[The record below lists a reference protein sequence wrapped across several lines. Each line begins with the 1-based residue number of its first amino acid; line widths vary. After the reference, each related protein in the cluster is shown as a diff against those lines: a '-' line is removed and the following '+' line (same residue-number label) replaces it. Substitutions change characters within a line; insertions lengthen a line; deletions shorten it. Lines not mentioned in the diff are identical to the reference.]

1 LGNIWYNKKEQMSK
15 ILIILISIVII
26 GTGFAVWYN
35 QIPRCPESCDDGNLC
50 TEDFCSSETNYQCT
64 HSSIV
69 EPVEGCKDLIE
80 TCKQYQCVEGEC
92 QIVIL
97 ADCCG
102 NEKCEAGEDWE
113 ICPQDCEWCNDGN
126 PCTEDIYSYKTDKC
140 SYVNLDEKQLGCSA
154 EVTCGSQVCRAGICR
169 IEYISNCCGNGIC
182 ETGEIYKECADDCV
196 KTGHYRESEV
206 WGGEILITGDVYMEK
221 NLKILPGTVV
231 KFAVQDDKHEGRE
244 IPADG
249 FNDLDPTRLVSYGKT
264 HSSLT
269 VGGKLTAVGTPENRI
284 LFTSAAGNPKIADW
298 EVISPHGD
306 GSLIEYATIEWSRGG
321 ISLGDEPTPNSIF
334 RNNII
339 RYTMWGSISTGW
351 SGCQVYNNEI
361 YECGHE
367 GIDVQGRNPII
378 ENNTI
383 YDCHVGIVI
392 LRGSAIVRNNLMKN
406 IGNGIHI
413 GGDAAPI
420 LENNH
425 IEIAPHDSKKE
436 WCYEDFCYPMFGE
449 PVDTPILTE
458 VYKENNLPRYAV
470 SAYRIENKDHRAN
483 LPLEAEEWLAYGW
496 KNDKW
501 NKINVRITAT
511 KCEFPFGYSM
521 YVLIPNPTQEEKD
534 AEIFNDEHY
543 DIYKIMA
550 V

>member
-1 LGNIWYNKKEQMSK
+1 MKK
-15 ILIILISIVII
+15 IILILVLLIFGII
-26 GTGFAVWYN
+26 FISGCAGKECKLKEDCPDKACFTKDCIDYN
-35 QIPRCPESCDDGNLC
+35 CSYSQIIP
-50 TEDFCSSETNYQCT
+50 
-64 HSSIV
+64 
-69 EPVEGCKDLIE
+69 
-80 TCKQYQCVEGEC
+80 
-92 QIVIL
+92 
-97 ADCCG
+97 CCG
-102 NEKCEAGEDWE
+102 NEKCEPGE
-113 ICPQDCEWCNDGN
+113 
-126 PCTEDIYSYKTDKC
+126 T
-140 SYVNLDEKQLGCSA
+140 
-154 EVTCGSQVCRAGICR
+154 
-169 IEYISNCCGNGIC
+169 
-182 ETGEIYKECADDCV
+182 YKECVNDCV
-196 KTGHYRESEV
+196 KTGHHKGSDI
-206 WGGEILITGDVYMEK
+206 WSGEILITGDMYIDG
-221 NLKILPGTVV
+221 NLKILPGSIV
-231 KFAVQDDKHEGRE
+231 KFAVQDDQGQGQE
-244 IPADG
+244 IAADG

-269 VGGKLTAVGTPENRI
+269 VGGKLTATGTPENKI
-284 LFTSAAGNPKIADW
+284 LFTSAAENPRIADW

-383 YDCHVGIVI
+383 YDCHVGIVV
-392 LRGSAIVRNNLMKN
+392 LRGSAVIKNNIMRNV
-406 IGNGIHI
+406 GNGIHI
-413 GGDAAPI
+413 GGDATPT
-420 LENNH
+420 LRTNH
-425 IEIAPHDSKKE
+425 VSVAPHDSEKE
-436 WCYEDFCYPMFGE
+436 WCYEDFCYPMFGG

-458 VYKENNLPRYAV
+458 VYKENLPRYAV
-470 SAYRIENKDHRAN
+470 SAYRIKYQHYTVE

-501 NKINVRITAT
+501 NKIDVIITAT
-511 KCEFPFGYSM
+511 KCEFPSGYSM

-534 AEIFNDEHY
+534 AEIFNDKHS